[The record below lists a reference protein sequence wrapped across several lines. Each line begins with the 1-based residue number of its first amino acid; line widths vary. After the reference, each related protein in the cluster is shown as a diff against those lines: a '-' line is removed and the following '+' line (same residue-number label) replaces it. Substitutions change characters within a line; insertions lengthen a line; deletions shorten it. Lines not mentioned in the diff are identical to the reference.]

1 MLTLG
6 SLKQSLTL
14 GNSVLDGSYVEEGL
28 LRQVVYLAVENH
40 VEALDGVLDRN
51 HHAGDAC
58 ELLGYGERLREEA
71 LNAACAVHGELVLVR
86 EFVHTKDGDDVLQL
100 LVALQNLLNALCAL
114 VVSLAHDERVE
125 DTRCRAQRV
134 DSRIDTKLG
143 DLTREL
149 GVKVVAGA
157 GSVKS
162 SAGTYTAC
170 TDVIEPFF
178 VEVMRSCILPI
189 SLASVG

>member
-58 ELLGYGERLREEA
+58 ELP
-71 LNAACAVHGELVLVR
+71 ACKATG
-86 EFVHTKDGDDVLQL
+86 
-100 LVALQNLLNALCAL
+100 
-114 VVSLAHDERVE
+114 
-125 DTRCRAQRV
+125 
-134 DSRIDTKLG
+134 
-143 DLTREL
+143 
-149 GVKVVAGA
+149 
-157 GSVKS
+157 
-162 SAGTYTAC
+162 
-170 TDVIEPFF
+170 
-178 VEVMRSCILPI
+178 
-189 SLASVG
+189 